1 VTLALRVSGESGG
14 YWLARSQVDEFGF
27 VAQPQAGGQP
37 GTLVEFNERGNSQ
50 RTVASLLVH
59 HSPAHQPAE
68 AAGAGPPQ
76 RGVLAAGRAAA
87 CAWGQP
93 PGAAVTALDHQL
105 AAGGTGQEFGASRVR
120 PHHADALDAARLTRQ
135 CVGTGRLPGRRLR
148 CLTHAGEIFS
158 LVFRTCAGRRADRA
172 GRRGSPLVRAEYQRP
187 VVVEYP
193 AIAADQDQVCGR

>member
-1 VTLALRVSGESGG
+1 MNPGIHRSRGRPPGHAASTPHDGNPHYREPRQPAVRRPGRASWSSGWLAERQRAEDRVTLALRVSGESGG
-14 YWLARSQVDEFGF
+14 YWLARSQVGEFGF

-59 HSPAHQPAE
+59 HSPAHEPAE
-68 AAGAGPPQ
+68 AAGAGPAQ
-76 RGVLAAGRAAA
+76 RGVLAAARAAA

-135 CVGTGRLPGRRLR
+135 CVGTGR
-148 CLTHAGEIFS
+148 
-158 LVFRTCAGRRADRA
+158 
-172 GRRGSPLVRAEYQRP
+172 
-187 VVVEYP
+187 
-193 AIAADQDQVCGR
+193 